1 MATFLFSRRTIV
13 MLTATCGSCGKLY
26 QLQDE
31 HAGKR
36 LRCKACGNAFT
47 APTLATG
54 KEEDDYHLE
63 PLSVATPAVAVKAVG
78 AAPSRASGAS
88 SAPAGVSAGAG
99 QGRLAAG
106 GFDYEIFG
114 HEMQYCEV
122 HLAPGGKVIAE
133 AGGMMFMTSGIRMET
148 VFGDPSAKNQG
159 FFGKLASAGKR
170 MVTGESLFVTVF
182 TNGGGSRETV
192 GFASPFPGKLIPLHL
207 DELGGEMICQ
217 KDSFVC
223 GSFGIEVGIAFQK
236 KIGVGLFGGEG
247 FIMQRL
253 RGSGTVM
260 VHAGGTLM
268 YRELAPGEQLK
279 LDTGCLVALT
289 PSVQYNIE
297 MVGGLKNAFF
307 GGEGLFLASLTG
319 PGKVWLQSLPF
330 SRLAGRVIAAAP
342 QSGGSKGEGSLLGS
356 IGNIVMGGDS

>member
-1 MATFLFSRRTIV
+1 
-13 MLTATCGSCGKLY
+13 MLTATCNSCGKQY
-26 QLQDE
+26 QLHDE

-36 LRCKACGNAFT
+36 LRCKACGNTFT
-47 APTLATG
+47 APELGSAAD
-54 KEEDDYHLE
+54 EFNLE
-63 PLSVATPAVAVKAVG
+63 PLDADFSPAVAAAKTVG
-78 AAPSRASGAS
+78 ATPGFAGAKAAPSGNGAGGGRMSGA
-88 SAPAGVSAGAG
+88 
-99 QGRLAAG
+99 

-114 HEMQYCEV
+114 HEMQYVEV
-122 HLAPGGKVIAE
+122 HLPPGGKVIAE
-133 AGGMMFMTSGIRMET
+133 AGGMMYMTSQVKMES
-148 VFGDPSAKNQG
+148 VFGDPSAQTQG

-182 TNGGGSRETV
+182 SNAGHRLETV
-192 GFASPFPGKLIPLHL
+192 AFASPHPGKLIPLHL

-217 KDSFVC
+217 KDAWVC
-223 GSFGIEVGIAFQK
+223 GSFGVQVGIAFQK

-253 RGSGTVM
+253 TGHGTVM

-268 YRELAPGEQLK
+268 YRELAAGEQLK

-307 GGEGLFLASLTG
+307 GGEGLFLATLTG

-330 SRLAGRVIAAAP
+330 SRLAGRILSAAP

-356 IGNIVMGGDS
+356 LGNIVMGGDS

>member
-1 MATFLFSRRTIV
+1 
-13 MLTATCGSCGKLY
+13 
-26 QLQDE
+26 
-31 HAGKR
+31 
-36 LRCKACGNAFT
+36 
-47 APTLATG
+47 
-54 KEEDDYHLE
+54 
-63 PLSVATPAVAVKAVG
+63 VAVKAVG
-78 AAPSRASGAS
+78 AGPGAVSAASSAKFGASPGAASGA
-88 SAPAGVSAGAG
+88 GG
-99 QGRLAAG
+99 GRLAAG

-133 AGGMMFMTSGIRMET
+133 AGGMMFMTSGVKMES
-148 VFGDPSAKNQG
+148 VFGDPNAQSQG

-182 TNGGGSRETV
+182 SNMGGSRETV
-192 GFASPFPGKLIPLHL
+192 GFASPYPGKLIPLHL
-207 DELGGEMICQ
+207 EELGGEVICQ

-253 RGSGTVM
+253 RGAGTVM

-319 PGKVWLQSLPF
+319 PGKVWIQSLPF
-330 SRLAGRVIAAAP
+330 SRLAGRVLSAAP
-342 QSGGSKGEGSLLGS
+342 QSGGSKGEGSLLGT